1 MEFILEGVE
10 LILEMIALTGRGGAH
25 VGKGGVRFIG
35 CTCCYNW
42 GLTLVPHQ
50 VAEAELVYD
59 WSAGL
64 EDTDDSSLYF
74 SPEHNNVIFAS
85 ALDGWGFG

>member
-1 MEFILEGVE
+1 M
-10 LILEMIALTGRGGAH
+10 
-25 VGKGGVRFIG
+25 
-35 CTCCYNW
+35 
-42 GLTLVPHQ
+42 
-50 VAEAELVYD
+50 AEAELVYD